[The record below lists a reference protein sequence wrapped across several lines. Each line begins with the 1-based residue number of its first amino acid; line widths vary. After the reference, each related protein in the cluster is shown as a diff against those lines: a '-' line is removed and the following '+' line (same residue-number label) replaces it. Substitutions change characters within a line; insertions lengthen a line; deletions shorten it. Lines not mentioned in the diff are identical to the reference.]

1 MTDYQDQVI
10 SDICDEL
17 KKAEKIH
24 PSWPDNLFEGLAII
38 GEEFGELQQAAL
50 QSKYEGAGQNKIYK
64 EGLHVAAMAI
74 RFMLNTD
81 KTLCKGSNNI
91 KVLEPGND

>member
-1 MTDYQDQVI
+1 MVFSVGYLAGIKITRMKMTDYQDQVI

-50 QSKYEGAGQNKIYK
+50 QSKYEGAGQNKI
-64 EGLHVAAMAI
+64 
-74 RFMLNTD
+74 
-81 KTLCKGSNNI
+81 
-91 KVLEPGND
+91 